1 MNKTVVL
8 RVPASFRAGGGRWCL
23 TNFSNFRIELCP
35 PRFLFSYLPVYILK
49 YLHIYALS
57 TIPGL
62 SCVVLSVL
70 VLTVSSG
77 LLARRYKQG
86 KTYQIEIDKEMWVW
100 FVFRSICD
108 LLKVSSLNIVEKD
121 SLTPLFVFPLPPEPR
136 VIKCDAS
143 LCVALLLVEKVD
155 IISINLQSTEKV
167 GQLPIWKLGTREH
180 GNTFLQEYLYL

>member
-1 MNKTVVL
+1 MMSDKLFQFQDWVV
-8 RVPASFRAGGGRWCL
+8 S
-23 TNFSNFRIELCP
+23 SS
-35 PRFLFSYLPVYILK
+35 RFLSSYLNIYLSTYLNIYLST

-100 FVFRSICD
+100 FVFLYIY
-108 LLKVSSLNIVEKD
+108 LLKVSSVFSKYCEKR
-121 SLTPLFVFPLPPEPR
+121 FVASSICLPIALLPEPR

-143 LCVALLLVEKVD
+143 LCVALLLVDKVD

-167 GQLPIWKLGTREH
+167 GQLPI
-180 GNTFLQEYLYL
+180 

>member
-1 MNKTVVL
+1 ME
-8 RVPASFRAGGGRWCL
+8 GGRWCL
-23 TNFSNFRIELCP
+23 TNFSNFKIELCP
-35 PRFLFSYLPVYILK
+35 PLGSCPHIYLSTYLNIYLST

-86 KTYQIEIDKEMWVW
+86 KTYQIEIDKEMWVLVFLYPVENVFSKYCEKR
-100 FVFRSICD
+100 FVASSTCLPIA
-108 LLKVSSLNIVEKD
+108 LL
-121 SLTPLFVFPLPPEPR
+121 PEPR
-136 VIKCDAS
+136 VINCDAS
-143 LCVALLLVEKVD
+143 LCVALLLVDKVD

-167 GQLPIWKLGTREH
+167 GQLPI
-180 GNTFLQEYLYL
+180 